1 MPAKKPDMRDRLCIL
16 LWVVAVGMGT
26 SAFAQSPTRTEQ
38 IDGAV
43 STSAP
48 QSTLPPSTTLRMH
61 GKIDKYERAPRRL
74 SISTSNGSAQF
85 TLAPD
90 ARVRQGWQRID
101 ASALEKLGG
110 SHVAVRY
117 SESETEKIAQSVHVF
132 GRNERAER

>member
-1 MPAKKPDMRDRLCIL
+1 MRKRLCIL
-16 LWVVAVGMGT
+16 LWVAVVGMGT
-26 SAFAQSPTRTEQ
+26 SAFAQSPLRTEQ

-43 STSAP
+43 STAAP

-61 GKIDKYERAPRRL
+61 GKIDKYEPAPRRL

-132 GRNERAER
+132 GRNDRKEQ